1 MVKEQNLFKDKG
13 KVVVDIMMVLYDEQE
28 ILRSYIESEVY
39 EANIKTAKRFLK
51 MKKLSFEEIAVGSG
65 LSVEQVEELARETE

>member
-1 MVKEQNLFKDKG
+1 MVKEQNLFKDKE
-13 KVVVDIMMVLYDEQE
+13 KVVVDIMMVLYDM
-28 ILRSYIESEVY
+28 RSYIESEVY

-65 LSVEQVEELARETE
+65 LSVEKVEELAKEL

>member
-1 MVKEQNLFKDKG
+1 
-13 KVVVDIMMVLYDEQE
+13 MMVLYDM
-28 ILRSYIESEVY
+28 RSYIESEVY

-65 LSVEQVEELARETE
+65 LSVEKVEELAKEL

>member
-1 MVKEQNLFKDKG
+1 MVKEQNLFKDKE
-13 KVVVDIMMVLYDEQE
+13 KVVVDIMMELYDM
-28 ILRSYIESEVY
+28 RSYIESEVY

-65 LSVEQVEELARETE
+65 LSVEKVEELAKEL